1 MHTTYA
7 ATLRFDG
14 EPDDAFHRLLEV
26 LARQLSGFG
35 IAAQDAFSTDGDG
48 RCRNRAAQ

>member
-14 EPDDAFHRLLEV
+14 ERMTLPPCLEV
-26 LARQLSGFG
+26 LACELSGFG
-35 IAAQDAFSTDGDG
+35 IAAHGAFSTDGDG